1 MVFSMSIN
9 RDQLARHYC
18 KTVTAMAAL
27 LNRIGTA
34 SLPVQRKISNTQ
46 YYNKQQAFE
55 IIDSYLENRYKGSTG
70 RPRTRKQE
78 PFFNTGVLYIS
89 REVAVHCIKERSIL
103 REHKWGGL

>member
-1 MVFSMSIN
+1 MSIN

-34 SLPVQRKISNTQ
+34 SLPVERKISNTQ

-70 RPRTRKQE
+70 RPRTREQE
-78 PFFNTGVLYIS
+78 SF
-89 REVAVHCIKERSIL
+89 
-103 REHKWGGL
+103 